1 MATRTKSEMTQDVVT
16 KISGNHGSTVRFGGC
31 SLAQLSPALCDPMDC
46 GTPGLPILHHL
57 PELAQT
63 HVHCVIDA
71 TQPSRPLSSLLL
83 PSIFSSIRVFS
94 SELALC
100 ISWPKYWS
108 FSFSISP
115 SNEYLG
121 LISFRMDW
129 LDLLAVHGT
138 LKSLLQH
145 RSSKTSILWSSA
157 FFIAELSHPYVTTGK
172 TIALTSQTFVRK

>member
-16 KISGNHGSTVRFGGC
+16 KISGNHGSTVRFGCC
-31 SLAQLSPALCDPMDC
+31 SLAQSSPALCDPMDC
-46 GTPGLPILHHL
+46 GMPGLPVLHHL

-63 HVHCVIDA
+63 HVHCVSDA

-83 PSIFSSIRVFS
+83 PSMFSSIRVFS

-115 SNEYLG
+115 SNESSG
-121 LISFRMDW
+121 LISFRIDW
-129 LDLLAVHGT
+129 FDLAAVQGT
-138 LKSLLQH
+138 PKSLFQH
-145 RSSKTSILWSSA
+145 HS
-157 FFIAELSHPYVTTGK
+157 
-172 TIALTSQTFVRK
+172 